1 MTEELNQEQGLD
13 DIEELDADERAE
25 EIKKQFKPERTKVVR
40 NELFTDIKNA
50 FVTIRYDSIMFNTA
64 CIKALPDVVY
74 INLVIDEDIKMI
86 GVRECDPDDKNAIRW
101 CVAKDGNRKSR
112 KLSCKD
118 FTKPLYELMGWG
130 KKCRYKV
137 KGFRIDYGDEG
148 VYIVFD
154 LKVKKIFQERPKK
167 GEEPVDEN
175 GNVIKTPVDRKG
187 YFPDDIATTFGVPM
201 EEVRKEAEQLNMTSF
216 VSMEDFEAAA
226 KAQEEEAAH
235 MAAEPEKVEDPQLTE
250 GTETISPEE

>member
-1 MTEELNQEQGLD
+1 MTEDLNQEQVLD
-13 DIEELDADERAE
+13 EIEELDTDDRAE
-25 EIKKQFKPERTKVVR
+25 EIKKQFRPEKTKVVR

-64 CIKALPDVVY
+64 CIRALPDVVY

-86 GVRECDPDDKNAIRW
+86 GVRACDPDDKNAIRW

-118 FTKPLYELMGWG
+118 FTKPLYELMGWD

-187 YFPDDIATTFGVPM
+187 YFPDDIAATFGVPM

-226 KAQEEEAAH
+226 KAQEETVNA
-235 MAAEPEKVEDPQLTE
+235 AAEPEKPEDQQLTE
-250 GTETISPEE
+250 GTETIPPEE

>member
-50 FVTIRYDSIMFNTA
+50 FVTIRYDNIMFNTA
-64 CIKALPDVVY
+64 CIRALPDVVY

-118 FTKPLYELMGWG
+118 FTKPLYDLMGWD
-130 KKCRYKV
+130 KKCRYKA
-137 KGFRIDYGDEG
+137 
-148 VYIVFD
+148 
-154 LKVKKIFQERPKK
+154 L
-167 GEEPVDEN
+167 
-175 GNVIKTPVDRKG
+175 G
-187 YFPDDIATTFGVPM
+187 YLISYSTMATRVSI
-201 EEVRKEAEQLNMTSF
+201 LSLTSR
-216 VSMEDFEAAA
+216 
-226 KAQEEEAAH
+226 
-235 MAAEPEKVEDPQLTE
+235 
-250 GTETISPEE
+250 